1 MFSMNLYSI
10 PTFLTSIL
18 VIFLGA
24 FSYKKNTNSPI
35 NRAFFLLCAFTGIW
49 LFFGSIA
56 YNCQSAS
63 TAIFFVRLC
72 YIGVINISIATLHFT
87 IVFLDFKKLKKF
99 VPYFYLV
106 GTVFVICLF
115 SNNLILGDFQKYSWG
130 YYPRAGALHPLFL
143 AVFVGIIILSNI
155 LLMVSFFRGT
165 VSGFKRLQLKYVV
178 SAIFVFSF
186 ASFDFLPNYGI
197 AVYPFG
203 YIPTTIFL
211 GIIAYGIVKY
221 RLFDITIAFTRLGV
235 FIVVYCIV
243 LGIPFGLATWGRNWL
258 TNAFGQGWF
267 WAPMFTLLILATAG
281 PFIYLYIQRRAED
294 RLLQEEKRVQEL
306 LTRASIGMI
315 TVRDL
320 QKLLKL
326 IIDVVVNNLKVDNTA
341 IYLLEN
347 DLYVLKVSEKEYK
360 NHTRIESDD
369 PLIKRLKELKQP
381 IIYEEI
387 KRLSESQQNN
397 EENLHEIVQQMGEL
411 QASVIIPT
419 IVEDVLLGFI
429 VVGERKDKGSYS
441 VDLIN
446 VLTVV
451 GNQVALAIENA
462 IFYEETGKDLAQR
475 FHESRLKSLGTL
487 GTGIAHQMHNRF
499 NVITFAGEMLLQ
511 TVKSLNIETISTE
524 DLKKV
529 LAMVIKNVEKMV
541 GSAFRGAEMTDAIK
555 NYAKKADAAPSVVFF
570 KSVVKNSMELLYVK
584 QNNFKF
590 KFVEDYPQEVFLWVN
605 FSNLQE
611 IIFNAVDNSCD
622 AMALKMKLCQS
633 GDLNIKDFDPQV
645 VIRGKIINRK
655 FIFEIEDNGMGFE
668 EERLKKGVDVPFFT
682 TKGAEKGTGMGIH
695 MMAHYVKQNGGDLR
709 IESEYTKYAKIIIT
723 LPLATDEQSTEA
735 KLKENMNKEGDNNGN
750 SSA

>member
-1 MFSMNLYSI
+1 M
-10 PTFLTSIL
+10 
-18 VIFLGA
+18 
-24 FSYKKNTNSPI
+24 
-35 NRAFFLLCAFTGIW
+35 CAFTGIW

-56 YNCQSAS
+56 YNCQSAT

-87 IVFLDFKKLKKF
+87 TVFLDLKKLKKLI
-99 VPYFYLV
+99 PYFYFI
-106 GTVFVICLF
+106 GTIFVICLF
-115 SNNLILGDFQKYSWG
+115 SNDLVLNGFQKYFWG
-130 YYPRAGALHPLFL
+130 YYPRAGVLHPLFL

-155 LLMVSFFRGT
+155 LLMVSFFRGS
-165 VSGFKRLQLKYVV
+165 VSGLKRLQLKYVV

-221 RLFDITIAFTRLGV
+221 RLFDITIAITRLGV

-243 LGIPFGLATWGRNWL
+243 LGIPFGLATWGRSWL

-267 WAPMFTLLILATAG
+267 WAPMFSLLILATAG

-294 RLLQEEKRVQEL
+294 RLLQEEKKVQEL

-326 IIDVVVNNLKVDNTA
+326 IIDVVVKNLKVDNTA

-360 NHTRIESDD
+360 NHTRIESDG
-369 PLIKRLKELKQP
+369 PLIQRLKELKQP

-387 KRLSESQQNN
+387 KLLSESQKNN
-397 EENLHEIVQQMGEL
+397 EENLHEIVRQMGEL
-411 QASVIIPT
+411 QASVVIPT
-419 IVEDVLLGFI
+419 IVEDILLGFI
-429 VVGERKDKGSYS
+429 VVGERKDKGAYS
-441 VDLIN
+441 ADLIN

-462 IFYEETGKDLAQR
+462 IFYEETGKNLAEK

-499 NVITFAGEMLLQ
+499 NVITLGGEMLLQ
-511 TVKSLNIETISTE
+511 TIKSLNADKISTE

-529 LAMVIKNVEKMV
+529 FSMVIKNVEKMV
-541 GSAFRGAEMTDAIK
+541 GSAFRGAEIADAIK
-555 NYAKKADAAPSVVFF
+555 NYAKKADAAPSVVLF
-570 KSVVKNSMELLYVK
+570 KAVVKNSMELLYVK
-584 QNNFKF
+584 QSNFKF
-590 KFVEDYPQEVFLWVN
+590 KFIEDYPQEVFLWVN

-611 IIFNAVDNSCD
+611 MIFNAVDNSCD
-622 AMALKMKLCQS
+622 AMALKMKLCDS
-633 GDLNIKDFDPQV
+633 GDLNIKDYDPQV
-645 VIRGKIINRK
+645 IIRGRIIDKN
-655 FIFEIEDNGMGFE
+655 FTFEIEDNGLGFE
-668 EERLKKGVDVPFFT
+668 EDRLKKGVDVPFFT
-682 TKGAEKGTGMGIH
+682 TKGAGKGIGMGIH
-695 MMAHYVKQNGGDLR
+695 MMSHYVKQNGGDLK
-709 IESEYTKYAKIIIT
+709 IESEHTKYTKIIIT
-723 LPLATDEQSTEA
+723 MPLATDEQITTA
-735 KLKENMNKEGDNNGN
+735 KLKENMNKEGNNNGN
-750 SSA
+750 SPT

>member
-1 MFSMNLYSI
+1 MNLYSI
-10 PTFLTSIL
+10 PTFFTSIL

-56 YNCQSAS
+56 FNCQSAS

-87 IVFLDFKKLKKF
+87 TVFLDLKKLKKF
-99 VPYFYLV
+99 IPFFYLL
-106 GTVFVICLF
+106 GTVFVLCLF
-115 SNNLILGDFQKYSWG
+115 SNNLILGDFQKYFWG

-186 ASFDFLPNYGI
+186 ASLDFLPNYGI

-211 GIIAYGIVKY
+211 AIIAYGIVKY
-221 RLFDITIAFTRLGV
+221 RLFDINLAITRLGI

-243 LGIPFGLATWGRNWL
+243 LGIPFGLATVGRNWL
-258 TNAFGQGWF
+258 TSIFGQEWF
-267 WAPMFTLLILATAG
+267 WIPMISELILATAG
-281 PFIYLYIQRRAED
+281 PSIYLYVQRKAEN
-294 RLLQEEKRVQEL
+294 RLLQEEKKRQEL
-306 LTRASIGMI
+306 LTRASVNMI
-315 TVRDL
+315 KIREL
-320 QKLLKL
+320 QKLLRS
-326 IIDVVVNNLKVDNTA
+326 IIDEVVSILEVDNAA

-360 NHTRIESDD
+360 NHTKIEIEE
-369 PLIKRLKELKQP
+369 PLIQQLKNLEQP
-381 IIYEEI
+381 IIYEEMR
-387 KRLSESQQNN
+387 RLLESEQNVD
-397 EENLHEIVQQMGEL
+397 ENLREVVKQMEEL
-411 QASVIIPT
+411 PASVIVPT

-429 VVGERKDKGSYS
+429 ILGERKNKGAYLT
-441 VDLIN
+441 DLIN
-446 VLTVV
+446 VLSVV

-462 IFYEETGKDLAQR
+462 IFYEETGKDLAER

-499 NVITFAGEMLLQ
+499 NVITFGGEMLLEA
-511 TVKSLNIETISTE
+511 VKKLDIEKISSG
-524 DLKKV
+524 DLKKIF
-529 LAMVIKNVEKMV
+529 AMVIKNVEKMV
-541 GSAFRGAEMTDAIK
+541 GSAFRGAEITDAIK
-555 NYAKKADAAPSVVFF
+555 NYAKKADAAPSVVLFNL
-570 KSVVKNSMELLYVK
+570 VVKNSMELLYVK
-584 QNNFKF
+584 QSNFKF
-590 KFVEDYPQEVFLWVN
+590 KFIEDYPPEIFLWVN

-622 AMALKMKLCQS
+622 AMAVKKKLCDA
-633 GDLNIKDFDPQV
+633 GDLDIKDFEPQ
-645 VIRGKIINRK
+645 ISISGKIVNDK
-655 FIFEIEDNGMGFE
+655 FIFVIEDNGVGFD

-682 TKGAEKGTGMGIH
+682 TKGAVKGTGMGIH
-695 MMAHYVKQNGGDLR
+695 MMAHYAKQNGGDLK
-709 IESEYTKYAKIIIT
+709 IESEYFKYTKIIIAV
-723 LPLATDEQSTEA
+723 PLATNEQLAEA
-735 KLKENMNKEGDNNGN
+735 KLKENMNNKEGDNNGN
-750 SSA
+750 SST